1 MTDDKSP
8 AEHGFSNQQREEL
21 RKSLLDLVGK
31 DEENRQL
38 AEANFQLVLETAP
51 KYTGRGLELLDL
63 AKAGNAGLVV
73 AIEKFKPDRGVDFP
87 TYAGQW
93 IKQQI
98 LRSLSDHQR

>member
-31 DEENRQL
+31 AEENRQL

-51 KYTGRGLELLDL
+51 KYIDRGLDLLDL
-63 AKAGNAGLVV
+63 AKAGNAGLVA
-73 AIEKFKPDRGVDFP
+73 AIQEFKPDRGVDFP
-87 TYAGQW
+87 AYADWW

-98 LRSLSDHQR
+98 LRSLSDQRR